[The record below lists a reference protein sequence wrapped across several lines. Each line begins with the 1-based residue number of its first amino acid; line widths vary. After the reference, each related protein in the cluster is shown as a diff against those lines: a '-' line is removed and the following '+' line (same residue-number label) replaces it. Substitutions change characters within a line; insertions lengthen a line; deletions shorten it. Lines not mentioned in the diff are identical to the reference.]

1 MELVMLTYEVKGPTA
16 SGHYLVGY
24 PTPGAP
30 QVFTLAGLASNE
42 ALAKREC
49 DRLNELQVAD
59 RRETIVRQADM
70 IALDLEPGEPSPP

>member
-1 MELVMLTYEVKGPTA
+1 MLTYEVKGPTA

-30 QVFTLAGLASNE
+30 QVFTLAGCATNE

-49 DRLNELQVAD
+49 ARLNEEQVVD
-59 RRETIVRQADM
+59 RRQDLVRQADM
-70 IALDLEPGEPSPP
+70 IVRDEES